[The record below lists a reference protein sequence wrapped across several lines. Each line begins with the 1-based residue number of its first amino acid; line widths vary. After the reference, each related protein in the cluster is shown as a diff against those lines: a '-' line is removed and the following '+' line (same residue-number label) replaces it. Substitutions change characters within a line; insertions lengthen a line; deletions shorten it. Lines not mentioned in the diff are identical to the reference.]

1 MNYDSSLRSYRQDA
15 KTAKQPPRFL
25 LFHESRELMKGRDAM
40 EGVGRV
46 LGYGR
51 EGRID
56 RRMNGDNVGEVDER
70 PKSVYELITRRMLEE
85 LREDISEVKG
95 RVNALLWVMV
105 GAILMELVMR
115 VFQ

>member
-1 MNYDSSLRSYRQDA
+1 
-15 KTAKQPPRFL
+15 
-25 LFHESRELMKGRDAM
+25 M

-51 EGRID
+51 QDRID
-56 RRMNGDNVGEVDER
+56 KKMKDDKVGEVDER

-95 RVNALLWVMV
+95 RVNALLWLMV

>member
-1 MNYDSSLRSYRQDA
+1 
-15 KTAKQPPRFL
+15 
-25 LFHESRELMKGRDAM
+25 M
-40 EGVGRV
+40 EEVGRM

-51 EGRID
+51 EVRIEKGMKD
-56 RRMNGDNVGEVDER
+56 DGAGEVDER

-85 LREDISEVKG
+85 LREDIGEVKS
-95 RVNALLWVMV
+95 RVNALLWLMV

>member
-1 MNYDSSLRSYRQDA
+1 
-15 KTAKQPPRFL
+15 
-25 LFHESRELMKGRDAM
+25 M

-51 EGRID
+51 DDRID
-56 RRMNGDNVGEVDER
+56 RRMKGDNASEVDER
-70 PKSVYELITRRMLEE
+70 PKSVYELITRRMLED

-95 RVNALLWVMV
+95 RVNALLWLMV

-115 VFQ
+115 VFE